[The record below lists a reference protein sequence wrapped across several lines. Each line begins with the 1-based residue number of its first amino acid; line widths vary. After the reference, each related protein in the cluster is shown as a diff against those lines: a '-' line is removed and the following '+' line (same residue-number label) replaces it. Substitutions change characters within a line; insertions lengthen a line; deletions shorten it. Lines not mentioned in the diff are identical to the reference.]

1 MYNKY
6 KCFPYLPREVNEH
19 VCRWGNNYI
28 PIYVIYTCEK
38 RERDLRKTEMLETDE
53 NANTIESLLI
63 VY

>member
-1 MYNKY
+1 MSVGEV
-6 KCFPYLPREVNEH
+6 YLFMLFTH
-19 VCRWGNNYI
+19 V
-28 PIYVIYTCEK
+28 K